1 MENKHGHK
9 KNKILFVTKK
19 RLTSGGLPYA
29 GGLSSGLANSVK
41 FVVDMLNKNHIEAIH
56 EDVIDGNCIDRVIHE
71 HRPTHCIIEAI
82 WVTPS
87 KFIELKKLH
96 KDVTF
101 VVRVHSEIPF
111 LSMEGMSME
120 WLLVYLEI
128 GVKVGFNSKR
138 TYEDFKALVYNKK
151 DVLYMPNYYK
161 VTKEPNP
168 GAFNN
173 SIINV
178 GCFGAIRPFKNQ
190 LVQAVAAIE
199 YAKLN
204 GLKLAFHIN
213 TERVEG
219 NGGPVLKNLRSTFN
233 MMDHATLVEHPWL
246 PHNEFIDLV
255 KTMDIGLQMSYSET
269 FNIVSADFINNNIP
283 IVGSD
288 EIEFLNSAYIAESNN
303 TKDIIK
309 KMGSAISGRRFNL
322 QYLNKLLLKKQVKEA
337 EKEWIKLYK

>member
-128 GVKVGFNSKR
+128 GVKLGFNSKR

-151 DVLYMPNYYK
+151 DVLYMPN
-161 VTKEPNP
+161 
-168 GAFNN
+168 
-173 SIINV
+173 
-178 GCFGAIRPFKNQ
+178 
-190 LVQAVAAIE
+190 
-199 YAKLN
+199 
-204 GLKLAFHIN
+204 
-213 TERVEG
+213 
-219 NGGPVLKNLRSTFN
+219 
-233 MMDHATLVEHPWL
+233 
-246 PHNEFIDLV
+246 
-255 KTMDIGLQMSYSET
+255 
-269 FNIVSADFINNNIP
+269 VS
-283 IVGSD
+283 
-288 EIEFLNSAYIAESNN
+288 
-303 TKDIIK
+303 
-309 KMGSAISGRRFNL
+309 
-322 QYLNKLLLKKQVKEA
+322 
-337 EKEWIKLYK
+337 